1 MKIIVVCF
9 RRKQKNPKSLTSGV
23 ENVDLD
29 VHDRSFDESNGGS
42 ISGEETKDISELVKV
57 EINNSHDDIEN
68 NDNNENM
75 HINTN
80 LR

>member
-68 NDNNENM
+68 NDNNENI

>member
-1 MKIIVVCF
+1 MKIIVVYF

-57 EINNSHDDIEN
+57 EINNSHDDIES

>member
-57 EINNSHDDIEN
+57 EINNSHDDIES